1 MHCAALLPLPA
12 NHKAAKLNP
21 TREMEITKGY
31 LDHNTTPLLHY
42 YYIYL
47 LLFIYFKKKNK
58 KNKIKILKSGGRG
71 GNL

>member
-47 LLFIYFKKKNK
+47 FLKKNK
-58 KNKIKILKSGGRG
+58 KNKIKIE
-71 GNL
+71 